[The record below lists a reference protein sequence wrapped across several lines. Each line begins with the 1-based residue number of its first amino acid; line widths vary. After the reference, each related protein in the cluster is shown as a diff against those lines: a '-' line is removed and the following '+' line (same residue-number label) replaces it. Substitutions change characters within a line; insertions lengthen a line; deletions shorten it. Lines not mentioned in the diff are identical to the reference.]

1 MWYQPF
7 LHCWFDLFA
16 LISYIEHRLLLFDF
30 NFTVLDPL
38 LCILAIVVFLLA
50 LVSYRYVYGIEKHYC
65 DSKSS
70 SIQEDGIHHDMIHL
84 KTLSGRITVTW
95 VSTSVECIWYKTIEK
110 SIISHQHRGQ
120 WIKLYTKLQTTM
132 ATLAERAI
140 FYSDWIIINGF
151 VMEIKHTVSIIRYG
165 FRSSLLLTTI
175 GCYLR
180 MQGNRHIENALITLI
195 REITGFGLVWMIR
208 LKSEL
213 YYY

>member
-1 MWYQPF
+1 M
-7 LHCWFDLFA
+7 
-16 LISYIEHRLLLFDF
+16 
-30 NFTVLDPL
+30 FT
-38 LCILAIVVFLLA
+38 A
-50 LVSYRYVYGIEKHYC
+50 S
-65 DSKSS
+65 SKSS

-165 FRSSLLLTTI
+165 FRSSLSHTTI

>member
-1 MWYQPF
+1 M
-7 LHCWFDLFA
+7 
-16 LISYIEHRLLLFDF
+16 
-30 NFTVLDPL
+30 
-38 LCILAIVVFLLA
+38 
-50 LVSYRYVYGIEKHYC
+50 
-65 DSKSS
+65 
-70 SIQEDGIHHDMIHL
+70 HL

-165 FRSSLLLTTI
+165 FRSSLSLTTI
-175 GCYLR
+175 GCCLR

-195 REITGFGLVWMIR
+195 REITGFGLVRFGLNDSLEIENIVLLVVVLCCVWESIWCIKAMVLVVLLLRGAYAALLCYLLYPFNIN
-208 LKSEL
+208 LKRQL
-213 YYY
+213 HH